1 MTLRVDFHVH
11 LSRFE
16 HLQPWVQEWMETFHH
31 GERGL
36 RPVLDEYIT
45 RWGVAALRRLLGV
58 DVIVGQADMS
68 MLCTATTTNEF
79 VGELCQGVEGVGP
92 FCNINPYLVGQ
103 PGRELERLVRDYGF
117 RGVKLQPSYQYF
129 YPNDRMLYA
138 LYATAEELRIPA
150 MFHTGSSIFRG
161 ARIKYAE
168 PIHLDDVAVD
178 FPDLTIV
185 MAHSGRGFWYDQA
198 FFLARIH
205 PNVYMEIAGLPP
217 QRLLDYF
224 PDLERNAEKV
234 IYGSDWPGVP
244 DPRQN
249 IAAVES
255 LPLGPRAKEL
265 ILGGNAA
272 RILRLAAP

>member
-1 MTLRVDFHVH
+1 MTVRVDFHVH

-16 HLQPWVQEWMETFHH
+16 HLQPWVQEWMQTFHSDRSLH
-31 GERGL
+31 A
-36 RPVLDEYIT
+36 VLDQYIT
-45 RWGVAALRRLLGV
+45 REGLPALRRVLGV
-58 DVIVGQADMS
+58 DILVGQADMS
-68 MLCTATTTNEF
+68 VLTTATTTNDF
-79 VGELCQGVEGVGP
+79 VGELCQGLDGIVP
-92 FCNINPYLVGQ
+92 FCNINPYLVAQ
-103 PGRELERLVRDYGF
+103 PGRELERLVRAYGF

-129 YPNDRMLYA
+129 YPNDRMLYP
-138 LYATAEELRIPA
+138 LYAKAEELGIPA

-178 FPDLTIV
+178 FPGLTIV
-185 MAHSGRGFWYDQA
+185 MAHSGRGFWYEQA
-198 FFLARIH
+198 FFLARMH
-205 PNVYMEIAGLPP
+205 ANVYMEIAGLPP

-224 PDLERNAEKV
+224 PELERNAEKI

-249 IAAVES
+249 IAAIEA
-255 LPLGPRAKEL
+255 LPLSPRTKEL

-272 RILRLAAP
+272 RILGLAAT